1 MTYFYNILYLLDKII
16 SMGDDPRN
24 SSYIGPTLTGEN
36 LAKSIQTLLMVPVPL
51 IKPLIMLV
59 TIPTLG
65 PLYFAAKKGIKMR
78 EISQEKKRLW
88 KLLLEKIEEFGTKI
102 IEYEKYQDAALIEI
116 KKAREANDN
125 GSKKRIRG
133 ELNKKATETKKEI
146 DIICKELKGELKS
159 IDDKTELKERFE
171 EFISLLKKGIGELDS
186 PEIKRTIDL
195 PTETESN
202 LRPASATARLGK
214 FFGLKSKDEKQD
226 KYMNEFLENYKSIIE
241 LKKQKAVTLAT
252 PRDSLMAER
261 IPMLASD
268 IKNNINKAYDPKIEK
283 LEIANSKLYERLTSD
298 NKARIE
304 TGLLLERRIG
314 GRISAGA
321 KVPKAKVHKAK
332 VPKSKVPKKKVPKA
346 KPTRTTGA

>member
-1 MTYFYNILYLLDKII
+1 
-16 SMGDDPRN
+16 MGDDPRN
-24 SSYIGPTLTGEN
+24 SSYIGPNFTTEN

-65 PLYFAAKKGIKMR
+65 PIYFAAKKGLEMR
-78 EISQEKKRLW
+78 KISEENKRLW
-88 KLLLEKIEEFGTKI
+88 NLLLEKIEEFGTKI
-102 IEYEKYQDAALIEI
+102 IEYEKYQDATLIKIENAR
-116 KKAREANDN
+116 KAKDKDKEL
-125 GSKKRIRG
+125 KRIRE

-146 DIICKELKGELKS
+146 GIIYENLKS
-159 IDDKTELKERFE
+159 ELESIGDKTELKKRFE
-171 EFISLLKKGIGELDS
+171 EFISLLKKGMGELDS

-268 IKNNINKAYDPKIEK
+268 IKNNINKAYDPKIEELK
-283 LEIANSKLYERLTSD
+283 NANSILYKRLTSD

-321 KVPKAKVHKAK
+321 KVSKAVPKKKVPKAKVSKA
-332 VPKSKVPKKKVPKA
+332 VSKKKVPKA
-346 KPTRTTGA
+346 KPTRTTCA